1 MHQLHSHR
9 AGAFSNHWTFF
20 LVIFQALEL
29 SGQAA
34 DWHGFARTNFSFEGR
49 GAFVTRPATNAPGHP
64 WVWRTSFPDFHAEVD
79 IALLKQGFHV
89 AYVDVLS
96 MLGCDASLDIM
107 DRFYAQLTNDFKLA
121 VRPVLEGVSRG
132 GLHAYRY
139 AARHP
144 ERVACIYCD
153 TPVLCLASWP
163 LGWPG
168 SKKETQEAIKFYG
181 LKDEDALF
189 AFKGNPIDLL
199 APIAKA
205 RIPLRHVIALDDKV
219 VPPEEN
225 TLEAQRRLQ
234 ELGHDMTVI
243 TVEHGTK
250 ESNGHHFPLPAV
262 DESAAWIV
270 KHATP

>member
-1 MHQLHSHR
+1 MHTTTGR
-9 AGAFSNHWTFF
+9 RGFSNRWNFF
-20 LVIFQALEL
+20 LVIFQALEF
-29 SGQAA
+29 SAA
-34 DWHGFARTNFSFEGR
+34 AAAWHGFDRTNFTFEGHA
-49 GAFVTRPATNAPGHP
+49 AFVTRPATNAPGNP

-79 IALLKQGFHV
+79 RALLARGFHV
-89 AYVDVLS
+89 AHVDVVR

-107 DRFYAQLTNDFKLA
+107 ARFHTLMTNQFGLA
-121 VRPVLEGVSRG
+121 ARPALEAVSRG

-139 AARHP
+139 AARDP
-144 ERVACIYCD
+144 ARVACIYAD

-168 SKKETQEAIKFYG
+168 SKKEAQEAIQFYG

-189 AFKGNPIDLL
+189 SFKGNPIDLA

-205 RIPLRHVIALDDKV
+205 RLPLRHVISLTDLV

-225 TLEAQRRLQ
+225 TLELRRRLR
-234 ELGHDMTVI
+234 ELGHDLEL
-243 TVEHGTK
+243 VEVPQGTK

-262 DESAAWIV
+262 EQTVEWIV